1 MSEHKFIKSSEKKE
15 ILKEL
20 NEQFGIT
27 ELPYLF
33 IESGKEKIRAFSGS
47 LSKEEIIEIG
57 KMANVEG
64 VGIYFFKKEVTGIR
78 PSFEALTI
86 LKNQITKNILDIDDK
101 QMELW
106 IRGYDLDLKVKEGI
120 YAIRHGK
127 DFIGCGKS
135 NGKAIFNYVP
145 KERRIRKPI
154 SNE

>member
-1 MSEHKFIKSSEKKE
+1 MTEHKFIKSSEKKE
-15 ILKEL
+15 ILREL

-64 VGIYFFKKEVTGIR
+64 VGIYFLKKEVTGIR

-86 LKNQITKNILDIDDK
+86 LRNQITKNILDIDDK

-106 IRGYDLDLKVKEGI
+106 IRGYDLDLKVAEGV
-120 YAIRHGK
+120 YAIRHDK

-135 NGKAIFNYVP
+135 NGKVIFNYVP
-145 KERRIRKPI
+145 KERRIKKPI